1 MLGSCFLV
9 GVRCSMRWTH
19 VVEASARVT
28 LGVRVGRQQRPRST
42 ASPMALQMLW
52 GMRTNA
58 SYDTMPQLP
67 QTTSEGS
74 ETRPPRM
81 PQRAPSEGWVDE
93 TNRVKPESSL
103 PNAPLHPDIIRFSQA
118 HQRVS
123 ATSVSSSGPTTSDFH
138 RVFNS
143 LSAFRGQ
150 LVANQKAM
158 LNLLDEELD
167 KVKRSPGMG
176 PAALARGSTSNA
188 LDPQGAPTLMH
199 AASGQGGTPLVRG
212 SSGQQG
218 SADKGEVKRYSFNS
232 TFPSLPSV
240 QKARKRRMSWIQKT
254 VNPLVNQPDS
264 GEASPADV
272 NWTKEDKDKALNAA
286 EEYQKGGMLSQLNQD
301 LAKKNVRKRAAHEL
315 EQAAAGDVSP
325 VRQTEGGI
333 LVRMGMHPWFERAT
347 MAMIFM
353 NAVWS
358 LRPQARAGGMDIEFN
373 DADILAEANAG
384 FIVVENLFCTFF
396 TCELILRYSLF
407 TRTWF
412 ALQDPWFMFDVFLLI
427 LMVFETW
434 LVPIAHLLTSKS
446 GNSMTGGASV
456 LRVARVLRVLRT
468 ARMARLVRFMP
479 ELMILIKGPTRGVC
493 GVRFFTLVLLLLFT
507 YVFSVAFVQF
517 SRGTALEGQFFG
529 SMGTAIWTLILK
541 CILTDQQFIIEADC
555 QPPSEW
561 GVAGA
566 ASQWREAVSTRQE
579 SWIMAI
585 MVLFFILFGS
595 LTVMNMLLG
604 VLVEAIKTVSTI
616 EREQLEA
623 DQDGDNRIS
632 EEEYRNVLRTPQAMA
647 ALTSLGVDVEAA
659 LDYGRLLFEDGEPLT
674 FGDFMR
680 GILTLRGSNQ
690 TTDIVDLRKF
700 TADEF
705 SHIHEVL
712 NGICKFLVTGP
723 CGAAAAPP
731 TPQPTLGLHPRVSA
745 RSSFTS
751 VSSWAVTEESS
762 RMTWSCQGRSRGRSK
777 DDSDVVTDTGF
788 SRGVSGSGRSE
799 VPIVCPPAAAAA
811 ATPHAPARNGSKCSG
826 PPGLVDRYPSKAS
839 KSSMS
844 ELHRAIDC
852 FSSFRIALETN
863 QKHSLRLLDL
873 EMDNSAALPLP
884 AAAVEAGRHFVDSP
898 PASPASPVSPVSPA
912 SPSGSPALA
921 APKLPQRQRRMSWIT
936 KQGTGFLDAKALQ
949 ELTAEH
955 NLSSEESSP
964 SGDNRGTTYSSEAT
978 GRSKAKVKSDAKKN
992 STSGMLARLDPDL
1005 AKDAIRDRAAAEF
1018 GKKRVEIMKTEGRLL
1033 GLPNDSPL
1041 KGKLLVRGPTA

>member
-1 MLGSCFLV
+1 
-9 GVRCSMRWTH
+9 
-19 VVEASARVT
+19 
-28 LGVRVGRQQRPRST
+28 
-42 ASPMALQMLW
+42 
-52 GMRTNA
+52 
-58 SYDTMPQLP
+58 MPQLP

-81 PQRAPSEGWVDE
+81 PQRAPSEGWVVPPAVKDANVSSDSSSEDE

-264 GEASPADV
+264 GEASPVTENGADV

-353 NAVWS
+353 NAVWIS
-358 LRPQARAGGMDIEFN
+358 VDIEFN
-373 DADILAEANAG
+373 DADILAEADAG

-479 ELMILIKGPTRGVC
+479 ELMILIKGMMVACRSV
-493 GVRFFTLVLLLLFT
+493 FFTLVLLLLFT

-541 CILTDQQFIIEADC
+541 CILTDQQFIIEA
-555 QPPSEW
+555 
-561 GVAGA
+561 VA
-566 ASQWREAVSTRQE
+566 QE

-616 EREQLEA
+616 EREQLEVDFAKKCLLEMIDKGQA

-690 TTDIVDLRKF
+690 TTVKDIVDLRKF

-712 NGICKFLVTGP
+712 NGICKFLVTGYNP
-723 CGAAAAPP
+723 PTLPPAAAPP

-762 RMTWSCQGRSRGRSK
+762 R
-777 DDSDVVTDTGF
+777 V
-788 SRGVSGSGRSE
+788 
-799 VPIVCPPAAAAA
+799 
-811 ATPHAPARNGSKCSG
+811 
-826 PPGLVDRYPSKAS
+826 
-839 KSSMS
+839 
-844 ELHRAIDC
+844 
-852 FSSFRIALETN
+852 
-863 QKHSLRLLDL
+863 
-873 EMDNSAALPLP
+873 
-884 AAAVEAGRHFVDSP
+884 
-898 PASPASPVSPVSPA
+898 
-912 SPSGSPALA
+912 
-921 APKLPQRQRRMSWIT
+921 
-936 KQGTGFLDAKALQ
+936 
-949 ELTAEH
+949 
-955 NLSSEESSP
+955 
-964 SGDNRGTTYSSEAT
+964 T
-978 GRSKAKVKSDAKKN
+978 GRS
-992 STSGMLARLDPDL
+992 SGD
-1005 AKDAIRDRAAAEF
+1005 E
-1018 GKKRVEIMKTEGRLL
+1018 
-1033 GLPNDSPL
+1033 S
-1041 KGKLLVRGPTA
+1041 